1 MARLPF
7 LLLTSLTIVAVAAP
21 AVADPAPPAP
31 EGPPTAGPGDAAK
44 EAAKDEAPPTV
55 TLGKARMAKGGA
67 LPKGTDA
74 ALRAITP
81 KITACYEE
89 AILLGH
95 EGEPRLDLRL
105 ELVGPGVVA
114 AADVTSSVEA
124 SSALRGCV
132 RDAFAGAPAGG
143 VGPDPVEV
151 LLGIEMQRTV
161 PDDLVLSPSACKATC
176 DGELDEATVRAVRA
190 RAQAAAFCF
199 KKAAAAGEPAQLK
212 GGQATVTLRIA
223 EDGSV
228 CGVGIGGD
236 PWGRP
241 SLTSCIMRELE
252 KPLAAGP
259 TGCAEASFPLVYKGT

>member
-21 AVADPAPPAP
+21 AAADPVTPAP
-31 EGPPTAGPGDAAK
+31 TDADLGKEG
-44 EAAKDEAPPTV
+44 AKDEAPPTV
-55 TLGKARMAKGGA
+55 TLGKPRMVKGGA

-74 ALRAITP
+74 ALRAVAP
-81 KITACYEE
+81 KVQACYEE

-105 ELVGPGVVA
+105 ELVGPGLVA
-114 AADVTSSVEA
+114 AADVTGSIEA
-124 SSALRGCV
+124 SSTLRGCV

-143 VGPDPVEV
+143 VGPEPVEV

-161 PDDLVLSPSACKATC
+161 PDDLVLSASACKATC

-252 KPLAAGP
+252 KPLATGP
-259 TGCAEASFPLVYKGT
+259 TGCAEATFPLVYKGT